1 MSAAENKAI
10 VHRLFDQGFNK
21 GNMEPASEI
30 IAPEYIDHSPI
41 PAPMPGPEGFAK
53 RMAGLRAA
61 FVQEAIFGVFLAE
74 DDLVAFTWTFNGVHN
89 GPFAGIPATGKQVM
103 LSGIN
108 VERLKDGK
116 IIEHWSQFDLAGLM
130 KQITTGA

>member
-1 MSAAENKAI
+1 MSTEENKAI
-10 VHRLFDQGFNK
+10 VRRLFDEGFNK
-21 GNMEPASEI
+21 GNFDAANEI
-30 IAPEYIDHSPI
+30 IAADYIDHSPI

-53 RMAGLRAA
+53 RMAGLKAA

-89 GPFAGIPATGKQVM
+89 GPFAGIPATGKSVT
-103 LSGIN
+103 LAGIN

-116 IIEHWSQFDLAGLM
+116 IIEHWSHFDLAGLM
-130 KQITTGA
+130 KQINQ